1 MTYASQIAE
10 EMTPA
15 SQTAEEIT
23 PASQT
28 AEEITPASQTAEEI
42 TPASETAEEITPAS
56 QTAEEI
62 TPASQTAEEMTPASQ
77 TKRTTNKE
85 SEEENCCRCSEH
97 LAQGDTIV
105 SPASS
110 PRSPIK
116 VKKTRLLTATGSPQ
130 DLLRRDVRRESEQ
143 TPPRAVL
150 ELTVMMEGAINS
162 WCGCGCG
169 CNSIATIPKT
179 EEPSLLPEEGPE
191 EAHEEKRLRCAQA
204 STTRRL
210 KKNSVVW
217 GTTIPFLIILFIGIF
232 TACLTG

>member
-1 MTYASQIAE
+1 MENAKYSQERKHLKAPDSVLHRKKAKIVHQ
-10 EMTPA
+10 PLLG
-15 SQTAEEIT
+15 
-23 PASQT
+23 
-28 AEEITPASQTAEEI
+28 
-42 TPASETAEEITPAS
+42 
-56 QTAEEI
+56 
-62 TPASQTAEEMTPASQ
+62 
-77 TKRTTNKE
+77 NKVSHNGKWLNLLIEACKDQHEAAKMPTE